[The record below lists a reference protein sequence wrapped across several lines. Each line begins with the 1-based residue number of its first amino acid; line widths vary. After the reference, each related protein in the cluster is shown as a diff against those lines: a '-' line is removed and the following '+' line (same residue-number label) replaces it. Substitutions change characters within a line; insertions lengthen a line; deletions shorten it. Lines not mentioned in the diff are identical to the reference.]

1 MRGRS
6 IRGKLQSVRR
16 TSTASA
22 SEFVDDDEYG
32 RSFYQDRS
40 MAFFVRRAFQISSA
54 SWLLLCGMG
63 SSAMSQDAAS
73 STATQLPG
81 ITVTS
86 PSPIVRRNVVP
97 ARTPVRVARTVPGR
111 DRAPT
116 PTPAAQAPP
125 TPAAAAPQQGVLPIV
140 TDQFATVTVVP
151 NDEIRREGGATLGDL
166 LFSKPGIT
174 GSSFAPGASS
184 RPIIRGLDVNRVG
197 IFENGVAGGGASDL
211 GEDHFVPIDPLAT
224 SQIEVIRGPAAL
236 RYGSTSIGGVVSAT
250 NNRIPDALPSC
261 TAAPFQTYGLPAKA
275 PLANVQSPGCVTAE
289 TRTAVTS
296 VNRGVEGG
304 VLLDAGG
311 GNFALHADAFGRTGG
326 DYSIPSYPYLFD
338 PTKPFNGRQPNSAAR
353 TDGASIGGSYIFDG
367 GFIGAAITQN
377 DALYHIPGIDG
388 ADHQTRIDAHQTK
401 ITAKG
406 EYRPDAA
413 AIDAIRFWA
422 GATDYRHNEIGL
434 ADPAD
439 PTTLGVRQTFTNKE
453 QEVRVEVQLMPFNL
467 RFATVTTA
475 FGLQAGHQELT
486 APSPDDP
493 GTLFNGLWDP
503 NRNTREAGYVFNEF
517 KFTETTKAQIAG
529 RIEHVDLT
537 GSTPDFPADF
547 LPDGN
552 PQTSVGRNLN
562 FTPKSGSVG
571 LIQNLP
577 YDLVGSITAQYVE
590 RAPKPAELFSRG
602 AHDATATF
610 DIGNPNL
617 TIETAKSV
625 EIGLRRATGP
635 LRFEA
640 TAYYTRINNFI
651 FRRLTGVMCD
661 GDFESCG
668 APDAE
673 LNQAVYSQRDA
684 IFRGGEF
691 QSQLDVAPWLG
702 GIWGVENQ
710 FDIVRATFTDGTN
723 VPRIPPVRVGGGVF
737 WRDANWLMRV
747 NYLHAFAQND
757 IAVIA
762 ETPTAGYNLLKAEVS
777 YRTKLDPAYFG
788 AREMFVGLVGD
799 NLLNENIR
807 NSVSF
812 TKDEVLLPGIGVRAF
827 ANLKF

>member
-1 MRGRS
+1 MMIS
-6 IRGKLQSVRR
+6 TARR
-16 TSTASA
+16 TLKIIAASC
-22 SEFVDDDEYG
+22 S
-32 RSFYQDRS
+32 
-40 MAFFVRRAFQISSA
+40 
-54 SWLLLCGMG
+54 LLCGM
-63 SSAMSQDAAS
+63 SSGAMSQDAAPS
-73 STATQLPG
+73 AQLPQ

-97 ARTPVRVARTVPGR
+97 ARTPARVSRAAPG
-111 DRAPT
+111 RAPT
-116 PTPAAQAPP
+116 PPAQPAPV
-125 TPAAAAPQQGVLPIV
+125 AAAPQQGVLPIV

-151 NDEIRREGGATLGDL
+151 NEEIRREGTAQLGDL

-174 GSSFAPGASS
+174 GSTFAPGAAS

-197 IFENGVAGGGASDL
+197 ILENGVNAGGASDL
-211 GEDHFVPIDPLAT
+211 GEDHFVPVDPLAT
-224 SQIEVIRGPAAL
+224 NQVEVIRGPAAM

-261 TAAPFQTYGLPAKA
+261 AAAPFQTYGLPAKA
-275 PLANVQSPGCVTAE
+275 PLGTVQSPSCVTVE
-289 TRTAVTS
+289 TRTAVSS
-296 VNRGVEGG
+296 VDRGVDGG
-304 VLLDAGG
+304 ILLDAGG
-311 GNFALHADAFGRTGG
+311 GNFAFHADAYGRKAS
-326 DYSIPSYPYLFD
+326 DYSIPGYPYLFD
-338 PTKPFNGRQPNSAAR
+338 QTRPVNGRQPNSAMQAA
-353 TDGASIGGSYIFDG
+353 GASIGGSYIFDG

-377 DALYHIPGIDG
+377 DSLYHIPGIDG
-388 ADHQTRIDAHQTK
+388 ADHRTRIDAHQTK

-406 EYRPDAA
+406 EYRPDSA

-434 ADPAD
+434 EDPAD

-453 QEVRVEVQLMPFNL
+453 QEGRVEVQLMPFNA

-475 FGLQAGHQELT
+475 LGLQAGHQELT

-493 GTLFNGLWDP
+493 AALFNGLFSP
-503 NRNTREAGYVFNEF
+503 NNNNRVAGYIFNEF
-517 KFTETTKAQIAG
+517 KFTDLTKAQIAG
-529 RIEHVDLT
+529 RIEHVDLH
-537 GSTPDFPADF
+537 GSTPNFPVDF
-547 LPDGN
+547 LPDAN
-552 PQTSVGRNLN
+552 PQFSTARNPS

-577 YDLVGSITAQYVE
+577 GDLVASITAQYVE

-602 AHDATATF
+602 PHDATATF

-617 TIETAKSV
+617 AIETAKSV

-640 TAYYTRINNFI
+640 TAYYTRFNNFI

-661 GDFESCG
+661 EDFASCG

-673 LNQAVYSQRDA
+673 LKQAVYSQRDA

-691 QSQLDVAPWLG
+691 QSQLDIGQFYG
-702 GIWGVENQ
+702 GIWGIENQ
-710 FDIVRATFTDGTN
+710 FDVVRATFTDGTN

-737 WRDANWLMRV
+737 WRDTNWLARI
-747 NYLHAFAQND
+747 NYLHAFGQND
-757 IAVIA
+757 IAVIG
-762 ETPTAGYNLLKAEVS
+762 ETPTAGYNLLKAEIS
-777 YRTKLDPAYFG
+777 YKTKLDPAYFG
-788 AREMFVGLVGD
+788 AREMFVGIVGN

-807 NSVSF
+807 NSASYN
-812 TKDEVLLPGIGVRAF
+812 KDEVLLPGIGVRAF

>member
-1 MRGRS
+1 MTS
-6 IRGKLQSVRR
+6 IRRR
-16 TSTASA
+16 TLKISAASC
-22 SEFVDDDEYG
+22 S
-32 RSFYQDRS
+32 
-40 MAFFVRRAFQISSA
+40 
-54 SWLLLCGMG
+54 LLCGMCG
-63 SSAMSQDAAS
+63 SAMSQDAAQS
-73 STATQLPG
+73 TQLPG
-81 ITVTS
+81 ITVTA
-86 PSPIVRRNVVP
+86 PSPIVRRNVTP
-97 ARTPVRVARTVPGR
+97 ARTPVRVSRVVPGHNR
-111 DRAPT
+111 E
-116 PTPAAQAPP
+116 PAAQPQP
-125 TPAAAAPQQGVLPIV
+125 TPVAAAPQQGVLPIV

-151 NDEIRREGGATLGDL
+151 NEEIRREGTAQLGDL

-174 GSSFAPGASS
+174 GSTFAPGASS

-197 IFENGVAGGGASDL
+197 ILENGTNAGGASDL

-224 SQIEVIRGPAAL
+224 NQVEVIRGPAAL

-250 NNRIPDALPSC
+250 NNRIPDALPTC
-261 TAAPFQTYGLPAKA
+261 AAVPFQSYGLPAKA
-275 PLANVQSPGCVTAE
+275 PLADAQTSSCVNVE
-289 TRTAVTS
+289 TRTAVSS
-296 VNRGVEGG
+296 VDRGVDSGI
-304 VLLDAGG
+304 LLDTGG
-311 GNFALHADAFGRTGG
+311 GNFAFHADAYGRKAS

-338 PTKPFNGRQPNSAAR
+338 PAKPFNGRQPNSAMQAN
-353 TDGASIGGSYIFDG
+353 GASIGGSYIFYG

-377 DALYHIPGIDG
+377 DTLYHVPGIDG

-406 EYRPDAA
+406 EYRPDSA
-413 AIDAIRFWA
+413 AIDAVRFWA

-434 ADPAD
+434 LDPAD
-439 PTTLGVRQTFTNKE
+439 PTTDGVRQTFTNKE
-453 QEVRVEVQLMPFNL
+453 QEARVEVQLMPFNA

-503 NRNTREAGYVFNEF
+503 NRNTREAAYVFNEF
-517 KFTETTKAQIAG
+517 KFTDQTKAQIAG
-529 RIEHVDLT
+529 RIEHVDLF

-552 PQTSVGRNLN
+552 PQTSIARNLH

-571 LIQNLP
+571 LLQNLP

-602 AHDATATF
+602 PHDATATF

-640 TAYYTRINNFI
+640 TAYYTRFDNFI

-661 GDFESCG
+661 GTFDSCG
-668 APDAE
+668 APDAG
-673 LNQAVYSQRDA
+673 LNQAVYSQRNA

-691 QSQLDVAPWLG
+691 QSQLDIAQFYG
-702 GIWGVENQ
+702 GVWGIENQ

-747 NYLHAFAQND
+747 NLLHAFAQND
-757 IAVIA
+757 IALIG
-762 ETPTAGYNLLKAEVS
+762 ETPTAGYNLLKAEIS
-777 YRTKLDPAYFG
+777 YKTTLDPSWFG
-788 AREMFVGLVGD
+788 AREMIVGLTGN
-799 NLLNENIR
+799 NLLNANIR
-807 NSVSF
+807 NSVSYN
-812 TKDEVLLPGIGVRAF
+812 KDEVLLPGIGVRAF